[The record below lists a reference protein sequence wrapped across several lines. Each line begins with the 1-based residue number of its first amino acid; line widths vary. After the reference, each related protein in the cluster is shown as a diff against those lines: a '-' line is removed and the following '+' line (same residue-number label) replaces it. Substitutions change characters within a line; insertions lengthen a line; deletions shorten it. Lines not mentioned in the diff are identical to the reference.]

1 METKKRGSSRNR
13 SAGLGWERTCAK
25 NLRELGYLDLKTSR
39 ECSRLRDS
47 QKVDL
52 CNSDEDKS
60 GRLPFNFQCKT
71 LNSTAN
77 YSKLLK
83 ELEEHNG
90 RKQINTVIHKMTKK
104 TQSGR
109 FDAVGEYA
117 IMNLDDFYR
126 ILKLL
131 RVNDL
136 DKLLTEKRDESST
149 N

>member
-1 METKKRGSSRNR
+1 MTEKTKGSSRNR
-13 SAGLGWERTCAK
+13 AAGHSWERRCAII
-25 NLRELGYLDLKTSR
+25 LRELGYEDVKTSR

-52 CNSDEDKS
+52 CNADEDKS
-60 GRLPFNFQCKT
+60 GRLPYNIQCKT
-71 LNSTAN
+71 LNSSAP
-77 YSKLLK
+77 YHRLLK

-90 RKQINTVIHKMTKK
+90 RRQVNVVVHKMTKK
-104 TQSGR
+104 TTGGR
-109 FDAVGEYA
+109 FDGIGEYA

-136 DKLLTEKRDESST
+136 DKLLTEKLDDK
-149 N
+149 

>member
-1 METKKRGSSRNR
+1 MTEIKRGTSRNR
-13 SAGLGWERTCAK
+13 SAGHSWERRCATK
-25 NLRELGYLDLKTSR
+25 LRELGYEDLKTSR

-77 YSKLLK
+77 YPKLLK

-90 RKQINTVIHKMTKK
+90 RRQVNTVIHKMTKK

-109 FDAVGEYA
+109 FDAIGEYA
-117 IMNLDDFYR
+117 IMNLDDFYN

-131 RVNDL
+131 KVNNL
-136 DKLLTEKRDESST
+136 DKLLIRNNNESST